1 MRSSR
6 ESRDARSTQRS
17 HFISSFPL
25 SPSGRRPARYREH
38 SGGSCCAVRARF
50 QQNRDDF
57 FVSVARRRHRAELPK
72 ELRVSRDAPCA
83 TSMRCGNRA
92 AVARS
97 DSDISG
103 LRRSRKRSGHDG
115 SASGPRILAIIFER
129 IVSFA
134 ASLARRDESCC
145 RSSLGPVTNRCSF
158 GISTSLARPLHSQH
172 LTLRPAV
179 SRSAEGLEQA

>member
-1 MRSSR
+1 MRSSC
-6 ESRDARSTQRS
+6 EFARRAEHPTITF
-17 HFISSFPL
+17 HFIISAIAV
-25 SPSGRRPARYREH
+25 RPAARAISRAFWRLLLRSPRPLPTKSRRLFRLRRAPPSSRRIAEGVARVERRAMRDEH
-38 SGGSCCAVRARF
+38 ALRQSRRCCTFGQRHQWPSPISEAQRARW
-50 QQNRDDF
+50 
-57 FVSVARRRHRAELPK
+57 
-72 ELRVSRDAPCA
+72 
-83 TSMRCGNRA
+83 
-92 AVARS
+92 
-97 DSDISG
+97 
-103 LRRSRKRSGHDG
+103 KRQRT
-115 SASGPRILAIIFER
+115 RILAIIFER